1 MADLTTLRKD
11 IQDYIYFRLG
21 GDMVDVELDPAHY
34 DMCIDQSIRKYRQK
48 AQNSTES
55 SYVFLEIVEEQQ
67 NYTLP
72 DEIQEV
78 RQVFRRAVGSGS
90 SDTGTQFEPFEAAF
104 VNTYLLQA
112 GRVGGQATYEMY
124 YQYQELSARLF
135 GGFVNFDWEP
145 VTKRL
150 TLLRKFEASGENVV
164 LWCYNTR
171 PDTTLLQD
179 NKTQPWIQDY
189 SLALAKY
196 TLGEA
201 RSKFSTIAGP
211 QGGTSMNG
219 DTLKAEA
226 QGEMQDLEL
235 QLKIMWMEVIHLVLL
250 LVKFQD
256 TCL

>member
-1 MADLTTLRKD
+1 MATDLTTLRKD
-11 IQDYIYFRLG
+11 IQDYIYLRLG

-34 DMCIDQSIRKYRQK
+34 NMCINKAVERYRQR
-48 AQNSTES
+48 AMASTES
-55 SYVFLEIVEEQQ
+55 SYVFLGLVEEQQ
-67 NYTLP
+67 EYVLP

-78 RQVFRRAVGSGS
+78 RQVFRRSVGSGS

-135 GGFVNFDWEP
+135 GGFVNFEWNH
-145 VTKRL
+145 VTKTL
-150 TLLRKFEASGENVV
+150 TLLRKFNASGEQVV
-164 LWCYNTR
+164 LWVYNTR
-171 PDTTLLQD
+171 PEQRLLQD
-179 NKTQPWIQDY
+179 SYVKPWIKDY
-189 SLALAKY
+189 SLAMAKY

-211 QGGTSMNG
+211 QGGTSLNG

-226 QGEMQDLEL
+226 QGEMQVLEEE
-235 QLKIMWMEVIHLVLL
+235 LKNFVDGSDPLSFIIG
-250 LVKFQD
+250 
-256 TCL
+256 

>member
-1 MADLTTLRKD
+1 MATDLTTLRKD
-11 IQDYIYFRLG
+11 IQDYIYLRLG

-34 DMCIDQSIRKYRQK
+34 NMCINKAVERYRQR
-48 AQNSTES
+48 AMASTES
-55 SYVFLEIVEEQQ
+55 SYVFLGLVEDQQ
-67 NYTLP
+67 EYVLP

-78 RQVFRRAVGSGS
+78 RQVFRRSVGSGT

-135 GGFVNFDWEP
+135 GGFVNFDWNH
-145 VTKRL
+145 VTKTL
-150 TLLRKFEASGENVV
+150 TLLRKFNASGEQVV
-164 LWCYNTR
+164 LWVYNTR
-171 PDTTLLQD
+171 PEQRLLQD
-179 NKTQPWIQDY
+179 SYVKPWIKDY
-189 SLALAKY
+189 SLAMAKY

-211 QGGTSMNG
+211 QGGTSLNG

-226 QGEMQDLEL
+226 QGEMQVLEEE
-235 QLKIMWMEVIHLVLL
+235 LKNFVDGSDPLSFIIG
-250 LVKFQD
+250 
-256 TCL
+256 

>member
-135 GGFVNFDWEP
+135 VGFVNFDWEP

-235 QLKIMWMEVIHLVLL
+235 QLKNYVDGSDPLSFIIG
-250 LVKFQD
+250 
-256 TCL
+256 

>member
-34 DMCIDQSIRKYRQK
+34 DMSIDQSIRKYRQK

-235 QLKIMWMEVIHLVLL
+235 QLKNYVDGSDPLSFIIG
-250 LVKFQD
+250 
-256 TCL
+256 

>member
-1 MADLTTLRKD
+1 MAVDLTSLRKD

-21 GDMVDVELDPAHY
+21 GDMVDVELDPSHY
-34 DMCIDQSIRKYRQK
+34 NMCIDQAVRKYRQK
-48 AQNSTES
+48 AQGATES

-67 NYTLP
+67 EYILP

-78 RQVFRRAVGSGS
+78 RQVFRRSVGSGS

-124 YQYQELSARLF
+124 HQYQELSARLF
-135 GGFVNFDWEP
+135 GGFVNFDWDR
-145 VTKRL
+145 VNKRL
-150 TLLRKFEASGENVV
+150 TLLRKFSASGESVI

-179 NKTQPWIQDY
+179 KKTQPWIQDY

-226 QGEMQDLEL
+226 QGEMQQLEVDLRNYVDGSDPL
-235 QLKIMWMEVIHLVLL
+235 SFIIG
-250 LVKFQD
+250 
-256 TCL
+256 

>member
-78 RQVFRRAVGSGS
+78 RQVFRRSVGSGS

-135 GGFVNFDWEP
+135 GGFDNFDWEP

-171 PDTTLLQD
+171 PDTTLFRTIKLSPGYRI
-179 NKTQPWIQDY
+179 T
-189 SLALAKY
+189 ALHWQNIHWAK
-196 TLGEA
+196 LVV
-201 RSKFSTIAGP
+201 S
-211 QGGTSMNG
+211 
-219 DTLKAEA
+219 
-226 QGEMQDLEL
+226 
-235 QLKIMWMEVIHLVLL
+235 LVLL
-250 LVKFQD
+250 LDHFYAPK
-256 TCL
+256 TLTKLIKSGKIIL

>member
-1 MADLTTLRKD
+1 
-11 IQDYIYFRLG
+11 
-21 GDMVDVELDPAHY
+21 MVDVELDPSHY
-34 DMCIDQSIRKYRQK
+34 DMCINQSMRKYRQK
-48 AQNSTES
+48 AQASVES
-55 SYVFLEIVEEQQ
+55 SYVFLPIVAEQQ
-67 NYTLP
+67 EYILP

-78 RQVFRRAVGSGS
+78 RQVFRRSIGSGS
-90 SDTGTQFEPFEAAF
+90 DSGTQFEPYEAAF

-124 YQYQELSARLF
+124 FQYQELSARMF
-135 GGFVNFDWEP
+135 GGFINFDWDR
-145 VTKRL
+145 VNHKI
-150 TLLRKFEASGENVV
+150 TLLRKFDGTGEQVV
-164 LWCYNTR
+164 LWTYNTR

-189 SLALAKY
+189 SLALAKF

-226 QGEMQDLEL
+226 QQEMQQLEIDLKNYVDGSDPL
-235 QLKIMWMEVIHLVLL
+235 SFIIG
-250 LVKFQD
+250 
-256 TCL
+256 

>member
-1 MADLTTLRKD
+1 MAVDLTTLRKD

-34 DMCIDQSIRKYRQK
+34 DMCIDQAIRKYRQK

-67 NYTLP
+67 TYTLP

-78 RQVFRRAVGSGS
+78 RQVFRRSVGSGS

-235 QLKIMWMEVIHLVLL
+235 QLKNYVDGSDPLSFIIG
-250 LVKFQD
+250 
-256 TCL
+256 